1 MSGKRPFDTQII
13 KLCTNER
20 SDKMSTVYFVTN
32 NIKKFEE
39 TEDALE
45 LIQKTIPEEE
55 RWILKHEKIDIAEKQ
70 TMDSQELVR
79 EKALAAFKKLKRPV
93 LVEQTSLKIKAM
105 GNLPGLQSSYFF
117 NAGDRSSKD
126 EIFEDIVLFC
136 REKKNYSASAETN
149 YCLCDGKTFS
159 YGRSC
164 VNGEITEVYKANP
177 DAFGWDAIFK
187 PEAKNATYAEDKA
200 YKIENSMRKNAL
212 KDLHM
217 KCSGHK
223 LFIDENEA
231 DNQKVID
238 ELRKLIE
245 KKQVMLFIGAGIS
258 AGLSKDKGL
267 PPWSQLMGE
276 LGEKADFDKKI
287 FQTYGDNM
295 MLAEYLMQQK
305 RTDIVKHLKERFQ
318 IDKGSEIYDRYL
330 KNSEIYE
337 LIMDLDVPVIYTTNF
352 DNLLESY
359 CDIVGKKYSVCKEI
373 SDVQQQNKDALR
385 IMKFHGDI
393 TQFSEF
399 QEDDPEDVVLTESQ
413 YYDRMRFDAFMDIQL
428 QADLQRYHVL
438 FLGYSLSDI
447 NVKML
452 MYLSRNRWKRKGNGD
467 KMPNAYIFT
476 ATPNIIQKE
485 VFKENGIISISNGFT
500 DKYEAT
506 IEFLKGL
513 SRKKKKAPR
522 SK

>member
-1 MSGKRPFDTQII
+1 MPAI
-13 KLCTNER
+13 
-20 SDKMSTVYFVTN
+20 YFVTN
-32 NIKKFEE
+32 NDEKYKE
-39 TEDALE
+39 TEKALE
-45 LIQKTIPEEE
+45 IIQQKTSEEQ
-55 RWILKHEKIDIAEKQ
+55 RWILRHEKIDIAEKQ
-70 TMDSQELVR
+70 TTDSKELVK
-79 EKALAAFKKLKRPV
+79 EKALAAFKRLKRPV
-93 LVEQTSLKIKAM
+93 LVEQTSLKIEVM

-117 NAGDRSSKD
+117 NAGKRNSKD
-126 EIFEDIVLFC
+126 EIFQDIVLFC
-136 REKKNYSASAETN
+136 NVKNNYLASAETN
-149 YCLCDGKTFS
+149 YCLCDGKSFS
-159 YGRSC
+159 YGNSS
-164 VNGEITEVYKANP
+164 VKGEITKVYKSNP
-177 DAFGWDAIFK
+177 KAFGWDAIFK
-187 PEAKNATYAEDKA
+187 PENMDLTYAEDRD
-200 YKIENSMRKNAL
+200 YKIENSMRINAL
-212 KDLHM
+212 KDLFINRN
-217 KCSGHK
+217 SLD
-223 LFIDENEA
+223 LFINNDNENDLEA
-231 DNQKVID
+231 IE
-238 ELRKLIE
+238 ELSTLIE
-245 KKQVMLFIGAGIS
+245 DKKVMLFIGAGIS
-258 AGLSKDKGL
+258 AGISKEKGL
-267 PPWSQLMGE
+267 PAWSQLMGE

-318 IDKGSEIYDRYL
+318 IDKGSKIYDRYL

-352 DNLLESY
+352 DNLLEAY

-393 TQFSEF
+393 TQFSEC

-506 IEFLKGL
+506 IEFLKEL